1 MRLGDVDNQEVDF
14 VPVLFV
20 ELIEGGNLPPKGRSS
35 VAAKDKDYGSALCGE
50 VGEPN
55 GVGVA
60 EFRQREIRSRIAN
73 TQFSRP
79 RMRPERFEGKRQK
92 RHGSWEF
99 RHETSKGFG
108 RLPHDLVEHA
118 AGEQPGQNYD
128 TDSSEQCFLQDAS
141 LMFAQSPEQ
150 RFVT

>member
-60 EFRQREIRSRIAN
+60 EFRQ
-73 TQFSRP
+73 
-79 RMRPERFEGKRQK
+79 
-92 RHGSWEF
+92 
-99 RHETSKGFG
+99 
-108 RLPHDLVEHA
+108 
-118 AGEQPGQNYD
+118 
-128 TDSSEQCFLQDAS
+128 
-141 LMFAQSPEQ
+141 PEQ
-150 RFVT
+150 DRQYAVLPTAHASRAFRRETPETPRELGVSP